1 MFAIQSFPTSLKL
14 NANVCYDI
22 DSICLIRLQSAKQ
35 NLSGCGQMLL
45 KTLPGTTQAITS
57 RLPTPACLS
66 EHLDNDGQNQ
76 NPVVSQL
83 LFTPT

>member
-1 MFAIQSFPTSLKL
+1 MLAIRSFLTSLNL
-14 NANVCYDI
+14 NPTICYESHRI
-22 DSICLIRLQSAKQ
+22 SVISLQGAKQ
-35 NLSGCGQMLL
+35 NILGCGQMLL

-57 RLPTPACLS
+57 RLPMPACLS

-83 LFTPT
+83 LFTPI

>member
-1 MFAIQSFPTSLKL
+1 MFAIRSFLTSLKL
-14 NANVCYDI
+14 SPTLCYDI
-22 DSICLIRLQSAKQ
+22 HRISAISLQSAKR
-35 NLSGCGQMLL
+35 NISGCGQMLL

-76 NPVVSQL
+76 NPAMSQL
-83 LFTPT
+83 LLTPT